1 MRRFRRRQ
9 LLGLLGAFAAAP
21 HLLAQTKERIRIGY
35 MGSDVLSTSI
45 GRKWMV
51 SALRDIGFA
60 EDQNLTIEW
69 RFAEGQIDRMPELAE
84 GLVKSGVRAIVAPTN
99 LEAEIVRR
107 YTKSIPIMMLYAVE
121 PVRMGFAASLS
132 RPGGNVTGVM

>member
-1 MRRFRRRQ
+1 
-9 LLGLLGAFAAAP
+9 
-21 HLLAQTKERIRIGY
+21 